1 MSDRV
6 NLILIVVDSLR
17 ARNMQI
23 YGYELPTTPNL
34 NSYLQRVV
42 VFENA
47 YCTATN
53 TDPSLTALFTGK
65 YPVITGVHNHGSRVT
80 RSEILRAEGLQYFT
94 EVLRDNGFWTG
105 ALDVSDRWH
114 RKGYSEYF
122 YQTRSNF
129 YGLGSIGNNLL
140 DNLHAYDMFFA
151 VLTLIVPPTRLP
163 PSNLKAENIT
173 DSAIRLIRE
182 KWGVA
187 RRGGGNFLFIHYWDT
202 HTPYSP
208 PENLLKEFLVP
219 RDLGDLG
226 QNTPQDIVRSF
237 KRPLLKPIDCAWLRK
252 LPSIEYALAAYDGA
266 VANVDQEIGRL
277 LREIEKLG
285 HFDRTVVIITSDHGE
300 SLLEHGVYFDHHS
313 LYEPVVKVPLLVLL
327 PDVLPL
333 RNRKIATNVSHVDLF
348 PTILELA
355 EASFDYDKLNV
366 KSLLPMMFR
375 EEVANSNNS
384 DRPILVE
391 ESHFEMKR
399 AVRLGRFKLIQA
411 LTPEFNECR
420 FCGRPHGDN
429 EELFDLVADPN
440 ETKNISSERPDVIQ
454 AIRESAS
461 RTETEIPLQTHSDR
475 LQQMNPS

>member
-6 NLILIVVDSLR
+6 NVILIVVDSLR
-17 ARNMQI
+17 ARNMQL

-34 NSYLQRVV
+34 NSYLQRIV

-65 YPVITGVHNHGSRVT
+65 YPAVTGVHHHGSRVT
-80 RSEILRAEGLQYFT
+80 RSEILRAERLQYFT
-94 EVLRDNGFWTG
+94 EILRDNGFWTG
-105 ALDVSDRWH
+105 AVDVSDRWH
-114 RKGYSEYF
+114 RKGYCEYF
-122 YQTRSNF
+122 YQTKSNF

-140 DNLHAYDMFFA
+140 DNLHAYDIFFA
-151 VLTLIVPPTRLP
+151 VLARIVSPTRLP

-182 KWGVA
+182 KWRA
-187 RRGGGNFLFIHYWDT
+187 RGSGGNFLFIHYWDT

-208 PENLLKEFLVP
+208 PENLLKEFLVS

-226 QNTPQDIVRSF
+226 QRTPQDIVRSF

-277 LREIEKLG
+277 LREIENLG

-313 LYEPVVKVPLLVLL
+313 LYEPVVKVPLLILL
-327 PDVLPL
+327 PDSLSP

-355 EASFDYDKLNV
+355 KASFDYDKLNG
-366 KSLLPMMFR
+366 KSLLPLMLR
-375 EEVANSNNS
+375 EEVASSNNS

-399 AVRLGRFKLIQA
+399 AVRLGRFKLIEA
-411 LTPEFNECR
+411 STPEFSECR
-420 FCGRPHGDN
+420 FCGRPHGDHQ
-429 EELFDLVADPN
+429 ELFDLVADPN
-440 ETKNISSERPDVIQ
+440 ETKNMAERTPRRNSSDKRKRIKNRNRNTLTNSLRQ
-454 AIRESAS
+454 
-461 RTETEIPLQTHSDR
+461 
-475 LQQMNPS
+475 LQQMNLS